1 VNQDQIDAGF
11 AHVRSERFLRA
22 HAGQVR
28 DPAFWRGLNPQLTIT
43 ERPLSVGIDP
53 LRVDAAVAA
62 RAARQIVDE
71 GYFHAPSVIP
81 PARLAAL
88 RVGAERVV
96 AAGLPSGFTCVYDEF
111 YQAFHGLEALFAPL
125 LGERYLM
132 VLQGLWTY
140 VVPAGDPAYRQ
151 WTTVAPHRDTLGP
164 DPRVVAR
171 GTPSIINVWIPLT
184 DVSTIDSCVYAVPA
198 PGDPD
203 YYSPDRRV
211 RPERFRL
218 QDIRAL
224 PAAAGSVLGWST
236 HLVHWGSRSSAF
248 AAGPRIAITVYFQRR
263 DAARL
268 HPATVELDAP
278 IPFDARLSWIGASL
292 GIADV
297 WKSAGERHA

>member
-1 VNQDQIDAGF
+1 MNQDQIDAGF

-62 RAARQIVDE
+62 RSARQIVDE

-96 AAGLPSGFTCVYDEF
+96 AAGLPSGFTCVDDEF

-132 VLQGLWTY
+132 VLQGLWTD

-151 WTTVAPHRDTLGP
+151 WTTVAPHRDT
-164 DPRVVAR
+164 
-171 GTPSIINVWIPLT
+171 
-184 DVSTIDSCVYAVPA
+184 
-198 PGDPD
+198 
-203 YYSPDRRV
+203 
-211 RPERFRL
+211 
-218 QDIRAL
+218 
-224 PAAAGSVLGWST
+224 
-236 HLVHWGSRSSAF
+236 
-248 AAGPRIAITVYFQRR
+248 GPRIAITVYFQRR

-268 HPATVELDAP
+268 HPATVELEAP